1 MRLDKFLSNMNIGS
15 RSDVKKL
22 IKQKVV
28 KLNNKVITNG
38 KIQLDPAKDQVSLNN
53 KIITYEPYKYLMLNK
68 PQGVISA
75 TTDPSQKTVL
85 DLIVP
90 ENQIK
95 NLAPVGRLDKDTTGL
110 LLLTNNGTLTHQLLA
125 PQKHI
130 AKTYSALISGIPTTK
145 IIRLFKNGID
155 LKDGTQCKPALLK
168 IIKSD
173 PLKNRSQIQI
183 TITEGKY
190 HQVKRMFAACNMK
203 VLTLKRLSMGTL
215 KLDPHLKEGNYRAL
229 TTTEKNDLLKK

>member
-85 DLIVP
+85 DLIAP
-90 ENQIK
+90 EDQIK
-95 NLAPVGRLDKDTTGL
+95 NLAPIGRLDKNTTGL

-145 IIRLFKNGID
+145 TIRLFKNGID

-229 TTTEKNDLLKK
+229 TTTEKNNLLKK